1 MLWITLFLISCSFCN
16 AQDFNNSY
24 EIDETDEE
32 TNCIREYI
40 DLEKY
45 IIKNEKLIEKLAE
58 TFFTTGRAPSS
69 FVKITY
75 YFQISYI
82 HHDNQSAE
90 DSINNCSNQQST
102 YLWSTTALYLIG
114 PNALYW
120 CTLFAVNI
128 REVDVTI
135 ELPCLCSEVYSN
147 LLSRLTYLVAM
158 FINLK
163 I

>member
-1 MLWITLFLISCSFCN
+1 MLQITLFLISCSFCN
-16 AQDFNNSY
+16 AQDFTNSY

-45 IIKNEKLIEKLAE
+45 IMKNENLIEKLAE

-75 YFQISYI
+75 NFQISYT
-82 HHDNQSAE
+82 HYDNKPAE
-90 DSINNCSNQQST
+90 DSISNCSNQQST
-102 YLWSTTALYLIG
+102 YVWSTTALYLIG

-135 ELPCLCSEVYSN
+135 ELPCLCSDVYNS
-147 LLSRLTYLVAM
+147 LLSRLTYLVAIL
-158 FINLK
+158 INLK
-163 I
+163 V

>member
-1 MLWITLFLISCSFCN
+1 M
-16 AQDFNNSY
+16 
-24 EIDETDEE
+24 DETDEG

-45 IIKNEKLIEKLAE
+45 IMKNEKLIEKLAE

-75 YFQISYI
+75 NFQISYT

-102 YLWSTTALYLIG
+102 YIWSTTALYLIG

-128 REVDVTI
+128 REIDVAI
-135 ELPCLCSEVYSN
+135 QLPCLCSDVYNN
-147 LLSRLTYLVAM
+147 LLSRLTYLVVM
-158 FINLK
+158 LVNLK